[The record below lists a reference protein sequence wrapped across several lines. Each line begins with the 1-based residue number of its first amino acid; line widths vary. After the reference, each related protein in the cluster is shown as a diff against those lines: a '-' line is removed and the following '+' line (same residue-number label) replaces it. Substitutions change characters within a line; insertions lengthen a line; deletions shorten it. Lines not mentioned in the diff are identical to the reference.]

1 MWLHQTKIWNR
12 AKLCYTDT
20 DSFVIYTETEIFYK
34 DIAKKWFDTS
44 NYDENDER
52 PLPIGK
58 NEKEIGFFKDELGGR
73 IMKEFCGRRANTH
86 AYLMDDDSEKKKAKG
101 TKKYV
106 IKRRPM
112 FKNYKDCLFNDK
124 IILQSQQGFKSDYHD
139 VYTTQINK
147 IALTSNDD
155 KRSQTFDKTTTY
167 SRGTDAFKVCESE
180 MMIVK
185 DVFVENYR
193 DCLLQL

>member
-1 MWLHQTKIWNR
+1 M
-12 AKLCYTDT
+12 
-20 DSFVIYTETEIFYK
+20 
-34 DIAKKWFDTS
+34 
-44 NYDENDER
+44 
-52 PLPIGK
+52 
-58 NEKEIGFFKDELGGR
+58 
-73 IMKEFCGRRANTH
+73 
-86 AYLMDDDSEKKKAKG
+86 DDSEKKKAKG
-101 TKKYV
+101 TKKSV
-106 IKRRPM
+106 MKRRLM
-112 FKNYKDCLFNDK
+112 FENYKDCLFNDK

-193 DCLLQL
+193 DCPLQL